1 MRIFPVGWEA
11 PEGESNRAGRENCH
25 SIVHEQRSEGLILHH
40 QLLKHGLCCRWNA
53 YQAYHW
59 YHQNLGRIDEMK
71 HLPGAWI
78 WKTFSLV
85 YYSSFG
91 GDLRSV
97 VYVSW
102 LKQKTARYSLC
113 SEVYVRLVL
122 KTCLLQKRLPLS
134 AVKAMVIF
142 HVRCDRC
149 CLYCC
154 DSENNIF
161 KFLITGR
168 PTSKVWA
175 SARIALLRSIRSLRN
190 MRICMGIAC
199 ENIRFSSL
207 FAAGDVSRGDF
218 CRWVA
223 DVAPRETSPVKP
235 YPATESEE
243 KRMFSQVSMGKKPIL
258 YPTKMKGFQW
268 KTAYLT

>member
-1 MRIFPVGWEA
+1 
-11 PEGESNRAGRENCH
+11 
-25 SIVHEQRSEGLILHH
+25 
-40 QLLKHGLCCRWNA
+40 
-53 YQAYHW
+53 
-59 YHQNLGRIDEMK
+59 MK

-91 GDLRSV
+91 GDLRSA

-122 KTCLLQKRLPLS
+122 KICLLQKRLPLS
-134 AVKAMVIF
+134 AIKAMVIF

-207 FAAGDVSRGDF
+207 LAAGDVSRGDF

-235 YPATESEE
+235 YPAAESEE
-243 KRMFSQVSMGKKPIL
+243 KRMFSQASMGKKLIL
-258 YPTKMKGFQW
+258 YPRKMKGFQW

>member
-1 MRIFPVGWEA
+1 MRIFPVCWEA
-11 PEGESNRAGRENCH
+11 PEGKSNRAGRENCH
-25 SIVHEQRSEGLILHH
+25 SIQNVVHEQRSEGLILHH

-59 YHQNLGRIDEMK
+59 YHQNLDKIDEMK
-71 HLPGAWI
+71 LLPGAWI

-85 YYSSFG
+85 YYSPFG
-91 GDLRSV
+91 GNLRSV
-97 VYVSW
+97 VYVWW
-102 LKQKTARYSLC
+102 LQQKTARYSLC

-149 CLYCC
+149 CLYRC

-175 SARIALLRSIRSLRN
+175 SASIGIIA
-190 MRICMGIAC
+190 
-199 ENIRFSSL
+199 
-207 FAAGDVSRGDF
+207 
-218 CRWVA
+218 
-223 DVAPRETSPVKP
+223 
-235 YPATESEE
+235 
-243 KRMFSQVSMGKKPIL
+243 
-258 YPTKMKGFQW
+258 
-268 KTAYLT
+268 